1 MVKIKFLDKN
11 GNFKKIEAKEGANLL
26 EVSKQYNINLE
37 GTCDGEMRCSSCHIH
52 ILSKHI
58 NKIKRQSLEEKELLA
73 LAENLKKNSRLSCQI
88 EITNYLDGLIFCIA

>member
-26 EVSKQYNINLE
+26 EVSKKYNINLE
-37 GTCDGEMRCSSCHIH
+37 GACDGEMRSSSCHIH

-58 NKIKRQSLEEKELLA
+58 NKIKRQSLEEKEL
-73 LAENLKKNSRLSCQI
+73 
-88 EITNYLDGLIFCIA
+88 

>member
-26 EVSKQYNINLE
+26 EVSKKYNINLE
-37 GTCDGEMRCSSCHIH
+37 GACDGEMRCSSCHIH

-58 NKIKRQSLEEKELLA
+58 NKIKKQSLEEKELLA

-88 EITNYLDGLIFCIA
+88 EITNNLNGLIFSIA